1 MSKLLVCMDLI
12 QIFVR
17 DFGLIG
23 SLVRT
28 VLTGPRFVESFAGLI
43 PNPVVHPSFD
53 GFTVAAGK

>member
-1 MSKLLVCMDLI
+1 MDLI

-28 VLTGPRFVESFAGLI
+28 VSTGPRFMESFAGLI